1 MAGQKTAR
9 VRLTCC
15 RRRRKQRFFDGFG
28 SGHRRLQA
36 GTPISA
42 SIFREEATIE
52 LILFFLLGAGA
63 YVGWNIG
70 ANDTANCIGTTVGC
84 GLISFRKAVILVS
97 IFAIAGAMLQG
108 HHVMK
113 TIGKG
118 IVSADLNYTAIM
130 VALICS
136 GFFVTLATFFRI
148 PTSTSQA
155 IVGGVVG
162 IGLAVG
168 AEVNY
173 AKFGTIAGSW
183 ILCPVLVLTL
193 SFCLSKLLGAILRK
207 IQVNPMLVQQTLG
220 WLAILSACY
229 VAYSMGANNAGNAVG
244 PIANLGIVH
253 PKILL
258 AIGGVSIAIG
268 AITYGRKVAD
278 TVGKGIT
285 PLDIPGAFVA
295 QVASAFGMH
304 LFSMLGIP
312 VSTSSAIVGAVVGV
326 GLVKGA
332 KSISKK
338 TILTILIGWVATPC
352 LAAVSSFLM
361 YRLITAISA

>member
-1 MAGQKTAR
+1 M
-9 VRLTCC
+9 
-15 RRRRKQRFFDGFG
+15 
-28 SGHRRLQA
+28 
-36 GTPISA
+36 
-42 SIFREEATIE
+42 
-52 LILFFLLGAGA
+52 LGAGA

-84 GLISFRKAVILVS
+84 GLISFRNAVIVVS
-97 IFAIAGAMLQG
+97 IFALLGAMLQG
-108 HHVMK
+108 QHVMK

-118 IVSADLNYTAIM
+118 IVQTDLNYLAVC

-168 AEVNY
+168 VEVNY
-173 AKFGTIAGSW
+173 TRFLIIAQSW
-183 ILCPVLVLTL
+183 IICPLLAMAL
-193 SFCLSKLLGAILRK
+193 SFGLMLFIRLGLRRIQTKSLLF
-207 IQVNPMLVQQTLG
+207 QQAFG
-220 WLAILSACY
+220 WLAIVSACY

-244 PIANLGIVH
+244 PIANLNILH
-253 PKILL
+253 PTLL
-258 AIGGVSIAIG
+258 LMIGGLSIAIG
-268 AITYGRKVAD
+268 AATFGKKVAD

-295 QVASAFGMH
+295 QFSAAFGMH

-312 VSTSSAIVGAVVGV
+312 VSTSSTIVGAVVGV

-332 KSISKK
+332 RAISKK
-338 TILTILIGWVATPC
+338 TIFIIVLGWVLTPA
-352 LAAVSSFLM
+352 LAAGTSFLV
-361 YRLITAISA
+361 YRLLNSILN